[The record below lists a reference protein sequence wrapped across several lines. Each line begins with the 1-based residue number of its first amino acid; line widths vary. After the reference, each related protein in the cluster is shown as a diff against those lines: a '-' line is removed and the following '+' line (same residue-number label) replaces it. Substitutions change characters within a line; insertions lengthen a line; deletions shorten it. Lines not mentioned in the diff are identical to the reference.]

1 LEPNAPGLSWFQ
13 QGMYFFDVRRG
24 IKMASKQ
31 ETKKTRRDA
40 FIDQN
45 LKKVFS
51 ELETDEM
58 PDQIT
63 DLLSVLRAQDEE
75 LKAKK

>member
-1 LEPNAPGLSWFQ
+1 
-13 QGMYFFDVRRG
+13 
-24 IKMASKQ
+24 MASEKDP
-31 ETKKTRRDA
+31 KKA
-40 FIDQN
+40 KIAKYIDTN

-51 ELETDEM
+51 ELERDEM